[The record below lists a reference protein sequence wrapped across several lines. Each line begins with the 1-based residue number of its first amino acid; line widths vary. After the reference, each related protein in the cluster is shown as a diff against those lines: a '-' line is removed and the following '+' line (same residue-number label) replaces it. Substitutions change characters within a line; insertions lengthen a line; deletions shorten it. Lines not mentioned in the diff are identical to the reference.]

1 VPFVKQGELGRIPK
15 TDATPR
21 SSLRS
26 SRVGFTLN
34 YPRGFGNNTSTPS
47 TTPEER
53 RKNFEDALTALDSF
67 LALTGGPFMLG
78 SAWTASD
85 INIIPTLER
94 LRYQLPI
101 SQDFVL
107 YDAGRW
113 PAIAGWFDAMDS
125 LEGYY
130 GRTSGDEIS
139 WLSTIPVFARMFQG
153 PDGISKESEEKAVRA
168 EERIKELMEELKS
181 TDLSALD
188 EVYRYE
194 AASKILNNREAIVS
208 DIVNSAPKSQDHIA
222 RVDDIRDNREAIEE
236 MLEVV
241 IFKLLMSDLTG
252 GNEEEEGRVSDIYA
266 AIARQG
272 AEVMAQRVCA
282 PRDMSAP
289 AAKALRV
296 ALLSVC

>member
-1 VPFVKQGELGRIPK
+1 MGRSEKTLIDDEINRLVKYELGRIPK

-113 PAIAGWFDAMDS
+113 PAIAGWFDAMDG

-130 GRTSGDEIS
+130 GRTS
-139 WLSTIPVFARMFQG
+139 
-153 PDGISKESEEKAVRA
+153 
-168 EERIKELMEELKS
+168 
-181 TDLSALD
+181 
-188 EVYRYE
+188 
-194 AASKILNNREAIVS
+194 
-208 DIVNSAPKSQDHIA
+208 
-222 RVDDIRDNREAIEE
+222 DIRVRPNIP
-236 MLEVV
+236 
-241 IFKLLMSDLTG
+241 G
-252 GNEEEEGRVSDIYA
+252 
-266 AIARQG
+266 
-272 AEVMAQRVCA
+272 
-282 PRDMSAP
+282 P
-289 AAKALRV
+289 
-296 ALLSVC
+296 